1 MGDLVNNKQQM
12 INYQYEFGGTL
23 PVDAPTYVR
32 RQADTD
38 FYEGLKAGEFCYV
51 LNSRQMGKSSLRV
64 RTMQRLQAEELACAA
79 IDLTAI
85 GTLDITPEE
94 WYSGVIDSIF
104 SSLDLDNSFDLDEWW
119 SDNSRLSIVRRF
131 SKFIEE
137 VLLKLIPQK
146 LFIFVDEIDSVL
158 SLNFNVDDFFA
169 LIRDCYNK
177 RADNPDYQRVTFAL
191 IGVATPTDFI
201 RDKTRTPFN
210 IGRAIHLKGFQLHE
224 VQPLT
229 AGLSGKVPHPQ
240 TVIEEILA
248 WTDGQPFLTQKLCQ
262 LMVQES
268 AKDNPPS
275 VEQVV
280 RSRVIENWQSQDE
293 PEHLRTIRDRLLSD
307 EKCVGRLLEL
317 YQRVL
322 QQGEI
327 TADDSPEQMQL
338 RLSGLVVKQ
347 QSKLRVYNRIYET
360 IFDQSWVDKVLANL
374 RPYAEDIN
382 AWIDSNYQDNLLL
395 RGQKLQEALV
405 WAFGRSLSEEDL
417 RFLSKSQELRRRNK
431 LIRTGMG
438 IISVLT
444 FLIILFLIKGN
455 IEETKKKFDRRAVKT
470 LNALKTSKTE
480 QKLAT
485 VLHSALELAKEAR
498 RYQKFICPAIVICF
512 FKDNLITEPQYALQ
526 QTLETINEHKPHNG
540 HQPVQWN
547 SSQDPVWSLSFS
559 PNGQQIAT
567 GGWDRKLHLWD
578 LSEVKEPKPVF
589 SPRDH
594 SHIITHVSFSPNG
607 QKIAIAAQNSD
618 LQIWQ
623 LSGKPQEDSYSWNT
637 KQNAILSVSFS
648 PSGQQIATAGWD
660 GTIRLWTL
668 SREKIDHFKGHK
680 GPVRSV
686 SFSPN
691 GELLATA
698 GEDGM
703 VCLWNL
709 SLNKKKK
716 CQGRQVSRRWIWS
729 VSFSPNGELLATAGG
744 DGMVRLWNLSETLLA
759 QWDIQQSS
767 KPLAQ
772 WDSQQGKVTSVS
784 FSPDGQQIATAGWD
798 GTVRLWTHSGNRL
811 AKWNARS
818 PVTSVSFSPD
828 GQKIAAATL
837 DGKVILW
844 TIAELDELLKQGSK
858 WLKDNCDF
866 DYPAKEVCPNQ

>member
-1 MGDLVNNKQQM
+1 MT
-12 INYQYEFGGTL
+12 NYTYQVGATL
-23 PVDAPTYVR
+23 PLDAPTYVV
-32 RQADTD
+32 RQADENL
-38 FYEGLKAGEFCYV
+38 YQGLKAGEFCYV
-51 LNSRQMGKSSLRV
+51 FNSRQMGKSSLEVRV
-64 RTMQRLQAEELACAA
+64 RKRLEREGFACAL
-79 IDLTAI
+79 IDLTEI
-85 GTLDITPEE
+85 GSQQITPEQ
-94 WYSGVIDSIF
+94 WYATLIKRLADSLGLKF
-104 SSLDLDNSFDLDEWW
+104 
-119 SDNSRLSIVRRF
+119 RLSPWWRERELL
-131 SKFIEE
+131 SPLQRLSEFIEE
-137 VLLKLIPQK
+137 VLLREIAQNIVI
-146 LFIFVDEIDSVL
+146 FIDEIDSVL
-158 SLNFNVDDFFA
+158 SLNFPADDFFA
-169 LIRDCYNK
+169 FIRACYNQRRENPEYK
-177 RADNPDYQRVTFAL
+177 RLSFCL
-191 IGVATPTDFI
+191 LGVATPSNLMK
-201 RDKTRTPFN
+201 DKRRTPLNFGKS
-210 IGRAIHLKGFQLHE
+210 IELHGFE
-224 VQPLT
+224 FDEAQPL
-229 AGLSGKVPHPQ
+229 AKGLEGKVDNPQ
-240 TVIEEILA
+240 AMIREILA
-248 WTDGQPFLTQKLCQ
+248 WTGGQPFLTQKLCQ
-262 LMVQES
+262 LVLTSPFSIAAGSE
-268 AKDNPPS
+268 AEL
-275 VEQVV
+275 VEQLV
-280 RSRVIENWQSQDE
+280 RSQVIENWESQDE

-307 EKCVGRLLEL
+307 EKCVGRLLGL

-360 IFDQSWVDKVLANL
+360 IFDQSCVDEVLANL
-374 RPYAEDIN
+374 RPYAEKIN
-382 AWIDSNYQDNLLL
+382 AWIDSNRQDKYLL
-395 RGQKLQEALV
+395 RGHEFKKARA
-405 WAFGRSLSEEDL
+405 WAVGRSLSDKD
-417 RFLSKSQELRRRNK
+417 RQFLIVSQELRRRNK

-444 FLIILFLIKGN
+444 ILIIIFLSEFIKGK
-455 IEETKKKFDRRAVKT
+455 IEETKENFDNRAVET
-470 LNALKTSKTE
+470 LNDLNISKTE
-480 QKLAT
+480 QELAT

-498 RYQKFICPAIVICF
+498 RYQKFICPAKEICF

-526 QTLETINEHKPHNG
+526 QTLDTINEHKPHNG

-578 LSEVKEPKPVF
+578 FSEGKEPEPF
-589 SPRDH
+589 PLSH
-594 SHIITHVSFSPNG
+594 SYIITDVSFGPKG
-607 QKIAIAAQNSD
+607 KLIATAEQNSD

-623 LSGKPQEDSYSWNT
+623 LSGKLQDSWNT
-637 KQNAILSVSFS
+637 DQDAILSVSFS

-744 DGMVRLWNLSETLLA
+744 DGMVRLWNLSEKLLA

-784 FSPDGQQIATAGWD
+784 FSPDRQQIVTAGWD

-811 AKWNARS
+811 AKWNVRS

-844 TIAELDELLKQGSK
+844 TIAELDELLEQGCQ
-858 WLKDNCDF
+858 WLKDNPTNHP
-866 DYPAKEVCPNQ
+866 PAKEVCPHQ